1 MRLRELG
8 QSYFVTFNSKLNPKI
23 WGPGDLLPEVREKLI
38 KIAQK
43 FEEFVG
49 IDLPIVDYRITGSNC
64 NYTWTRFSD
73 LDLHLIVKGPVS
85 EEQRELFSAKKS
97 LWGEHH
103 QITIKGIPVECY
115 VEALDEPHYST
126 GIYSVAKGQWIV
138 EPKKERPQADDS
150 AVERKLDA
158 IVHDTNAAIASGNIE
173 KIEAMKERIT
183 NMRKAGLERA
193 GEYSTENLVFKS
205 LRNLGVIDKLSEKIR
220 EIEDR
225 NLSLE

>member
-8 QSYFVTFNSKLNPKI
+8 QSYFVTFNSKLNPKL
-23 WGPGDLLPEVREKLI
+23 WRGPDLLPEVHEKLI
-38 KIAQK
+38 KIAEK
-43 FEEFVG
+43 FQEFVG
-49 IDLPIVDYRITGSNC
+49 VDLPVTDYTITGSNC

-73 LDLHLIVKGPVS
+73 LDLHLIVKGDVTD
-85 EEQRELFSAKKS
+85 EMRELFSAKKA
-97 LWGEHH
+97 LWAEHH
-103 QITIKGIPVECY
+103 QITINGIPVECY
-115 VEALDEPHYST
+115 VQGANEPHYST
-126 GIYSVAKGQWIV
+126 GIYSLGKAAWLV
-138 EPKKERPQADDS
+138 EPKKQRPQADDA
-150 AVERKLDA
+150 AVERKLDS
-158 IVHDTNAAIASGNIE
+158 IIHDTNAAIASGNLD

-205 LRNLGVIDKLSEKIR
+205 LRNLGVIDKLTEKIR